1 MANQLPPEPEKDRSE
16 RWLLTYSDLITLL
29 LTFFVI
35 LYSISQQ
42 DAAKFQAVAESLSG
56 ALSGTKEVVGESPG
70 ISQIQGNSGFHLDV
84 SNADK
89 EKAEQ
94 NKLKE
99 IKKKVEELAKKE
111 GLQSSISVTLE
122 ERGVAIRI
130 VDRVLF
136 NSGYA
141 DLTPQADK
149 LLRSIGKILYTSQ
162 GQYIR
167 IEGHTDNVPITGRFA
182 SNWELSSSRATNV
195 LRLFIDKSGI
205 NPKILSAVGY
215 GEYRPI
221 ATNVTE
227 DGRSKNRRVE
237 IVILN
242 TKFSQSESQSV
253 ENKKPSVTQP
263 QDPVIKSQNANEKT
277 TAR

>member
-1 MANQLPPEPEKDRSE
+1 MANQSPPEPEKDKSE
-16 RWLLTYSDLITLL
+16 RWMLTYSDLITLL
-29 LTFFVI
+29 LTFFII

-42 DAAKFQAVAESLSG
+42 DAAKFQQISESLNG
-56 ALSGTKEVVGESPG
+56 ALDGSKDIVGESPG
-70 ISQIQGNSGFHLDV
+70 ISQIPGNNGFHLDV

-99 IKKKVEELAKKE
+99 IKKKVEEMAKKE

-136 NSGYA
+136 ESGYA

-149 LLRSIGKILYTSQ
+149 ILRSIGKILYTSQ

-167 IEGHTDNVPITGRFA
+167 IEGHTDNVPMSGRFA
-182 SNWELSSSRATNV
+182 SNWELSASRATNV
-195 LRLFIDKSGI
+195 LRLFIDKAGI

-215 GEYRPI
+215 GEYRPL
-221 ATNVTE
+221 ANNSTDE
-227 DGRSKNRRVE
+227 GRTKNRRVE

-242 TKFSQSESQSV
+242 TKFNRSESQSV
-253 ENKKPSVTQP
+253 ESKITP
-263 QDPVIKSQNANEKT
+263 
-277 TAR
+277 

>member
-1 MANQLPPEPEKDRSE
+1 MANMPQPEPEKENSE

-29 LTFFVI
+29 LTFFII

-42 DAAKFQAVAESLSG
+42 DAAKFQQVAESLNG
-56 ALSGTKEVVGESPG
+56 ALTGSKEIVGESPG
-70 ISQIQGNSGFHLDV
+70 ISQIQGKSGFHLEV
-84 SNADK
+84 NNEEK

-99 IKKKVEELAKKE
+99 IKKKVEALAKKE

-141 DLTPQADK
+141 DLTPQADNI
-149 LLRSIGKILYTSQ
+149 LRSIGKILYTSQ

-167 IEGHTDNVPITGRFA
+167 IEGHTDNVPISGKFA

-195 LRLFIDKSGI
+195 LRLFIDKAGI
-205 NPKILSAVGY
+205 NPRILSAVGY
-215 GEYRPI
+215 GEYRPL
-221 ATNVTE
+221 ASNSNE
-227 DGRSKNRRVE
+227 EGRTKNRRVE

-242 TKFSQSESQSV
+242 TKFSQSESQSI
-253 ENKKPSVTQP
+253 ESKKSPQTQTEKNG
-263 QDPVIKSQNANEKT
+263 KSQIRSAQ
-277 TAR
+277 

>member
-1 MANQLPPEPEKDRSE
+1 MANQSPPEPEKDKSE
-16 RWLLTYSDLITLL
+16 RWMLTYSDLITLL
-29 LTFFVI
+29 LTFFII

-42 DAAKFQAVAESLSG
+42 DAAKFQQISESLNG
-56 ALSGTKEVVGESPG
+56 ALDGSKDIVGESPG
-70 ISQIQGNSGFHLDV
+70 ISQIPGNNGFHLDV

-89 EKAEQ
+89 EKAEH

-99 IKKKVEELAKKE
+99 IKKKVEEMAKKE

-136 NSGYA
+136 ESGYA

-149 LLRSIGKILYTSQ
+149 ILRSIGKILYTSQ

-167 IEGHTDNVPITGRFA
+167 IEGHTDNVPMSGRFA
-182 SNWELSSSRATNV
+182 SNWELSASRATNV
-195 LRLFIDKSGI
+195 LRLFIDKAGI

-215 GEYRPI
+215 GEYRPL
-221 ATNVTE
+221 ANNSTDE
-227 DGRSKNRRVE
+227 GRTKNRRVE

-242 TKFSQSESQSV
+242 TKFNRSESQSV
-253 ENKKPSVTQP
+253 ESKITP
-263 QDPVIKSQNANEKT
+263 
-277 TAR
+277 

>member
-1 MANQLPPEPEKDRSE
+1 MANQSPPEPEKDRSE

-29 LTFFVI
+29 LVFFII
-35 LYSISQQ
+35 LYTISQQ
-42 DAAKFQAVAESLSG
+42 DAAKFQQVADSLNS
-56 ALSGTKEVVGESPG
+56 ALTGSKDIVGESPG
-70 ISQIQGNSGFHLDV
+70 ISQIPGNNGFHLDV
-84 SNADK
+84 SNVDKEAK

-99 IKKKVEELAKKE
+99 IKKKVEEMAKKE

-136 NSGYA
+136 ESGYA

-149 LLRSIGKILYTSQ
+149 ILRSIGKILYASQ

-167 IEGHTDNVPITGRFA
+167 IEGHTDNVPMSGRFA
-182 SNWELSSSRATNV
+182 SNWELSASRATNV
-195 LRLFIDKSGI
+195 LRLFIDKAGI

-221 ATNVTE
+221 ANNDSDV
-227 DGRSKNRRVE
+227 GRAKNRRVE

-242 TKFSQSESQSV
+242 TKFNQSESQSG
-253 ENKKPSVTQP
+253 ESKITP
-263 QDPVIKSQNANEKT
+263 
-277 TAR
+277 